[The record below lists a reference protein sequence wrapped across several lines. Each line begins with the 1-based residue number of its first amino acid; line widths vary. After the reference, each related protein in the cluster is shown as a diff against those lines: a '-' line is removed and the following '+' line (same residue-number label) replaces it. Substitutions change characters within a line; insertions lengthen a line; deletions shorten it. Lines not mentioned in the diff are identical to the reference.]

1 MDGDQIVGIYSERD
15 YARHASQQDKLLLEE
30 PVVDHMRLAVYFVT
44 PQQPIEE
51 CMMLM
56 TSRHIRH
63 IPVLEDE
70 TRLVGI
76 ISIGDVV
83 KHVLEEKE
91 NTIVGLEYVHSW
103 TRLQWVR
110 AFPLKLKKGGENGN
124 CEGFIAAKSDPGL
137 VCDADIQRPRRA
149 PVDG

>member
-1 MDGDQIVGIYSERD
+1 MPIVKNILNIKGWDVWTVPVTATIKEALILMAEKNIGAVVVMDGDQIVGIYSERD

-30 PVVDHMRLAVYFVT
+30 AVVDHMTRAVYFVT

-91 NTIVGLEYVHSW
+91 NTIVGLENYILGRDYS
-103 TRLQWVR
+103 
-110 AFPLKLKKGGENGN
+110 G
-124 CEGFIAAKSDPGL
+124 
-137 VCDADIQRPRRA
+137 
-149 PVDG
+149 

>member
-1 MDGDQIVGIYSERD
+1 MAIVKNILNSKGWDVWTVPVSTTIKEALILMAEKNIGAVVVVDADQIVGIYSERD

-30 PVVDHMRLAVYFVT
+30 LVADHMIRAVYFVT

-63 IPVLEDE
+63 IPVLEDG

-91 NTIVGLEYVHSW
+91 STILGLENYILG
-103 TRLQWVR
+103 RDY
-110 AFPLKLKKGGENGN
+110 NG
-124 CEGFIAAKSDPGL
+124 
-137 VCDADIQRPRRA
+137 
-149 PVDG
+149 

>member
-1 MDGDQIVGIYSERD
+1 MPIVKNILNIKGWDVWTVPVTATIKEALILMAEKNIGAVVVMDGDQIVGIYSERD

-30 PVVDHMRLAVYFVT
+30 PVVDHMTRAVYFVT

-91 NTIVGLEYVHSW
+91 NTIVGLENYILGRDYS
-103 TRLQWVR
+103 
-110 AFPLKLKKGGENGN
+110 G
-124 CEGFIAAKSDPGL
+124 
-137 VCDADIQRPRRA
+137 
-149 PVDG
+149 